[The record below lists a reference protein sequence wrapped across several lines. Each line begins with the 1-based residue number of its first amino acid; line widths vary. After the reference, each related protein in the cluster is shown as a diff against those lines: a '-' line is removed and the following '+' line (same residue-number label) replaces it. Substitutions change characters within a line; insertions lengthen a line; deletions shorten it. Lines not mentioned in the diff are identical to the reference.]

1 MSVKGAGPWQGVMR
15 ADHPRTSTSSHLG
28 LGDQSLRM
36 DSSSLVGREAGD
48 WTHPL
53 VEMGLYSFLLS
64 SPRWAGSKQPA
75 SLQALWLRST
85 RISGFQERLGPLSPE
100 L

>member
-1 MSVKGAGPWQGVMR
+1 MR

-28 LGDQSLRM
+28 PGDQSLRM

-53 VEMGLYSFLLS
+53 TEMGLHSFLLS

-75 SLQALWLRST
+75 SLQAPWLRST
-85 RISGFQERLGPLSPE
+85 RISAVQEPLGPLPPE